1 MVPRKTVWCQIYA
14 WYVLSRSIMQFSS
27 RKSWLLGIWY
37 NKPSTSSLYKLAV
50 ADSFVLSGVV
60 ICAVAQLAPCT
71 WPIVLSA
78 GDELSRW
85 LRLSAIKILLQYFQL
100 LADEE
105 MFVGHIFVDLKVYWN
120 VLCTGNL
127 TLKCGATLPNAPRLL
142 LMSRFQDSLFVSR
155 NVSETQFF
163 LDSGL
168 KCLWFIE
175 TCKWLMDIL
184 RISL

>member
-1 MVPRKTVWCQIYA
+1 MVLRKTVWCQIYA

-105 MFVGHIFVDLKVYWN
+105 IFMMSGSYFCGYEGL
-120 VLCTGNL
+120 
-127 TLKCGATLPNAPRLL
+127 LKCSLHWQFDFEMWCKAP
-142 LMSRFQDSLFVSR
+142 
-155 NVSETQFF
+155 
-163 LDSGL
+163 
-168 KCLWFIE
+168 KCPSTFAYE
-175 TCKWLMDIL
+175 
-184 RISL
+184 